1 MSPMARAR
9 AFRLIVPM
17 ILLLSYGVGVGAGPV
32 AAAGKG
38 QGFQGRLWTKTL
50 QGPGGGADS
59 TSDMAV
65 SPDGSTVFVT
75 GTSYVSLA
83 DLGDYLT
90 VAYNAVTGVTRW
102 VARFNGSATGDDNA
116 NALAVSPDGATLFVT
131 GTVADAAGSDYVTIA
146 YDVGTGNKRWI
157 ARYRGTGAY
166 NFGYAI
172 AVSPDGSRVFV
183 SGEASGGQNTV
194 AYDAATGTQLW
205 PPPGDKRA
213 SGGSVVYA
221 LAVSPDSSTVFAT
234 GFATGASFDDYQT
247 VGYDAATGAVK
258 WLSRYNGP
266 GNSVDDALAIGVS
279 PDGTKVFVTGS
290 SWNVSRDFATVA
302 YDASS
307 GTQVWVSRYDG
318 PAASYDDAWDLSV
331 SPDGSRVFVTG
342 DSDGV
347 GTSYDFA
354 TIAYAA
360 TAGAEQWVARYSSGT
375 NAVDE
380 AYGVR
385 PSPDGGTVF
394 VTGWSDAGAGGV
406 GYATL
411 AYDAITGTQ
420 TGLELASN
428 GQASLV
434 RVSPDG
440 STVFVTGSQGG
451 TVNATTTNY
460 GTIAYLVTP

>member
-1 MSPMARAR
+1 M
-9 AFRLIVPM
+9 
-17 ILLLSYGVGVGAGPV
+17 
-32 AAAGKG
+32 
-38 QGFQGRLWTKTL
+38 
-50 QGPGGGADS
+50 
-59 TSDMAV
+59 
-65 SPDGSTVFVT
+65 
-75 GTSYVSLA
+75 
-83 DLGDYLT
+83 
-90 VAYNAVTGVTRW
+90 
-102 VARFNGSATGDDNA
+102 
-116 NALAVSPDGATLFVT
+116 
-131 GTVADAAGSDYVTIA
+131 
-146 YDVGTGNKRWI
+146 
-157 ARYRGTGAY
+157 
-166 NFGYAI
+166 
-172 AVSPDGSRVFV
+172 
-183 SGEASGGQNTV
+183 
-194 AYDAATGTQLW
+194 
-205 PPPGDKRA
+205 
-213 SGGSVVYA
+213 
-221 LAVSPDSSTVFAT
+221 
-234 GFATGASFDDYQT
+234 
-247 VGYDAATGAVK
+247 
-258 WLSRYNGP
+258 SRYNGP
-266 GNSVDDALAIGVS
+266 GNSVDDAVAIGVS

-290 SWNVSRDFATVA
+290 SWDVSRDFATVA

-354 TIAYAA
+354 TIAYDA

-394 VTGWSDAGAGGV
+394 VTGWSDAGAGRV

-428 GQASLV
+428 GQASMV

-451 TVNATTTNY
+451 TVNATTKLRNHRLPRHALSDRGSRRPYRARSSAAARNSSTRRVSSAAASASY
-460 GTIAYLVTP
+460 DGRLESAK